1 MSTVKPTP
9 EGYHSVTPYL
19 FIKGAARAIDFD
31 KNVFGAAEVVRMAAP
46 NGQIMHAELKI
57 GDSMI
62 MMSDENPQI
71 GALSPLSIGGTA
83 SGLHLYVP
91 DVDAVIEKAVAAGAK
106 PVRPVQDQ
114 FYGDRSGTV
123 IDPFGHMWSVATHI
137 EDVAPEEMRKRAA
150 AAQARAAG
158 G

>member
-1 MSTVKPTP
+1 MSKVKPTP

-19 FIKGAARAIDFD
+19 FIKGAARAIDFY
-31 KNVFGAAEVVRMAAP
+31 KNVFDAAEVLRMASP

-91 DVDAVIEKAVAAGAK
+91 NVDAVIEKAIDAGAK

-137 EDVAPEEMRKRAA
+137 EDVAPEELRRRAA
-150 AAQARAAG
+150 TAQAQAAG

>member
-1 MSTVKPTP
+1 MSNVKPTP
-9 EGYHSVTPYL
+9 EGFHSVTPYL
-19 FIKGAARAIDFD
+19 FIKGAAQAMEFY
-31 KNVFGAAEVVRMAAP
+31 KNVFGAAELVRMPSP

-57 GDSMI
+57 GDSIVMLG
-62 MMSDENPQI
+62 DENPQI

-83 SGLHLYVP
+83 SSLHVYVAN
-91 DVDAVIEKAVAAGAK
+91 VDAVVQKAIDAGAK
-106 PVRPVQDQ
+106 SVRPVADQ

-137 EDVAPEEMRKRAA
+137 EDVAPEEMRRRAA
-150 AAQARAAG
+150 KAQAQAAG

>member
-1 MSTVKPTP
+1 MSNVKPTP
-9 EGYHSVTPYL
+9 EGFHSVTPYL
-19 FIKGAARAIDFD
+19 FIKGAAQAMEFY
-31 KNVFGAAEVVRMAAP
+31 KNVFGATELVRMPSP

-57 GDSMI
+57 GDSIVMLG
-62 MMSDENPQI
+62 DENPQI

-83 SGLHLYVP
+83 SSLHVYVAN
-91 DVDAVIEKAVAAGAK
+91 VDAVVQKAIDAGAK
-106 PVRPVQDQ
+106 SVRPVADQ

-137 EDVAPEEMRKRAA
+137 EDVAPEEMRRRAA
-150 AAQARAAG
+150 KAQAQAAG

>member
-1 MSTVKPTP
+1 MSNVKPTP
-9 EGYHSVTPYL
+9 EGFHSVTPYL
-19 FIKGAARAIDFD
+19 FIKGAAQAMEFY
-31 KNVFGAAEVVRMAAP
+31 KNVFGAAELVRMPSP

-57 GDSMI
+57 GDSIVMLG
-62 MMSDENPQI
+62 DENPQF

-83 SGLHLYVP
+83 SSLHVYVAN
-91 DVDAVIEKAVAAGAK
+91 VDAVVQKAIDAGAK
-106 PVRPVQDQ
+106 SVRPVADQ

-137 EDVAPEEMRKRAA
+137 EDVAPEEMRRRAA
-150 AAQARAAG
+150 KAQAQAAG

>member
-1 MSTVKPTP
+1 MPS
-9 EGYHSVTPYL
+9 
-19 FIKGAARAIDFD
+19 
-31 KNVFGAAEVVRMAAP
+31 P

-57 GDSMI
+57 GDSIVMLG
-62 MMSDENPQI
+62 DENPQF

-83 SGLHLYVP
+83 SSLHVYVAN
-91 DVDAVIEKAVAAGAK
+91 VDAVVQKAIDAGAK
-106 PVRPVQDQ
+106 SVRPVADQ

-137 EDVAPEEMRKRAA
+137 EDVAPEEMRRRAA
-150 AAQARAAG
+150 KAQAQAAG